1 MGQGERLENSNSKNL
16 KLSFDKVKF
25 EFCEM
30 KYSWTNKKH
39 SLNSKSAIYI
49 HVIYKFREEEFV
61 FLMVAKMLRFHTNL
75 TDSANDIV
83 NKILIL

>member
-49 HVIYKFREEEFV
+49 HVIYKFINRYLNFNSPVCCGTILNIIFFV
-61 FLMVAKMLRFHTNL
+61 LR
-75 TDSANDIV
+75 
-83 NKILIL
+83 